1 MKRKQGQQSI
11 ETHDLS
17 SRQFPTE
24 PGSDLGSTNAI
35 PFNDAYDVD
44 MSGGR
49 QSEYSLGR
57 GAEDSNM
64 SRRVQGSLEEL
75 KPANNPTR
83 LPRERY
89 SWEGENM
96 MVASSPMPTRK
107 RK

>member
-1 MKRKQGQQSI
+1 MKRKVGQQSI
-11 ETHDLS
+11 ETHDI
-17 SRQFPTE
+17 RQTRYPM
-24 PGSDLGSTNAI
+24 PGTDLGFTNAI

-49 QSEYSLGR
+49 QSEYCLGR
-57 GAEDSNM
+57 GDEDSNM
-64 SRRVQGSLEEL
+64 SRRVQGSLEDL
-75 KPANNPTR
+75 KPASNTTR

-96 MVASSPMPTRK
+96 TVASVPKPSRK